1 MPETGNLWPH
11 LQCALDVPAV
21 AGRADRGLSYP
32 CGARIGGRSSRNPTG
47 DLSVLNTRK
56 HPEVTHSAR
65 GSPARQAGDNRR

>member
-11 LQCALDVPAV
+11 LQCAHDVPPV

-32 CGARIGGRSSRNPTG
+32 CGARIGRLSSRNPTG

-56 HPEVTHSAR
+56 HLEVTHSAS
-65 GSPARQAGDNRR
+65 SPARQAGDNRR